1 MLQLVDHAGD
11 GVAEVA
17 SISRRIVPRAMHL
30 QTGQLGNTIAYL
42 DNGLLDTPGVGTT
55 YLVRGDDIAIVE
67 TGTSLCAPTI
77 VEGLQVLG
85 VRAEA
90 VRHIVLTHV
99 HMDHAGGAG
108 VLAQA
113 MPEARVYIH
122 SLTAQHLVDPSR
134 LLPSAERAL
143 GDLFARHGTI
153 VPLPAERLGPAET
166 LDLDLGA
173 GVRLQAVATP
183 GHSPD
188 HLSYYEPSSGA
199 LFAGDSIGISLPAFG
214 YHGPVT
220 PPPAYDVGAQLA
232 TFDKLLEM
240 PLDRLLFS
248 HWGPSHEPPQ
258 AMIRR
263 LKADFEHFDELVRSS
278 LEQEH
283 IDEAAIIRAMLPRH
297 PLPPAGEWVIAG
309 WVAMSIKGL
318 QRYYTRR
325 KPA

>member
-1 MLQLVDHAGD
+1 M
-11 GVAEVA
+11 
-17 SISRRIVPRAMHL
+17 MHL
-30 QTGQLGNTIAYL
+30 QTGWLGDSIAYL

-55 YLVRGDDIAIVE
+55 YLVRGDDIALVE
-67 TGTSLCAPTI
+67 TGTSLCASTI
-77 VEGLQVLG
+77 IEGLRALG
-85 VRAEA
+85 VRPEA
-90 VRHIVLTHV
+90 VRHLVLTHV

-108 VLAQA
+108 VLVAA
-113 MPEARVYIH
+113 MPEARVYLH
-122 SLTAQHLVDPSR
+122 SLTTPHLVDPSR

-143 GDLFARHGTI
+143 GYLFARHGTI
-153 VPLPAERLGPAET
+153 VPLPLERLAPAEQ

-199 LFAGDSIGISLPAFG
+199 LFAGDAVGISLPGFG
-214 YHGPVT
+214 YYGPVT
-220 PPPAYDVGAQLA
+220 PPPTYDVVAQLA
-232 TFDKLLEM
+232 TFEKLLAM
-240 PLDRLLFS
+240 PIQQLLFS
-248 HWGPSHEPPQ
+248 HWGPAREPAH

-263 LKADFEHFDELVRSS
+263 LQADFERFDALMRQSI
-278 LEQEH
+278 EQGNV
-283 IDEAAIIRAMLPRH
+283 DQASIIRAMLPDH

-325 KPA
+325 K

>member
-1 MLQLVDHAGD
+1 
-11 GVAEVA
+11 
-17 SISRRIVPRAMHL
+17 MHL
-30 QTGQLGNTIAYL
+30 QTGQVGRSITYL
-42 DNGLLDTPGVGTT
+42 DNGLLDIPGVGTT

-77 VEGLQVLG
+77 LEGLQALG
-85 VRAEA
+85 VPPQS
-90 VRHIVLTHV
+90 VRHIVVTHV

-108 VLAQA
+108 VLIEA

-122 SLTAQHLVDPSR
+122 SLTAPHLVDPSR

-143 GDLFARHGTI
+143 GYLYARHGTI
-153 VPLPAERLGPAET
+153 VPLPAERLVPAEA

-199 LFAGDSIGISLPAFG
+199 LFTGDAIGISLPAFG

-220 PPPAYDVGAQLA
+220 PPPAYDVAAQLA
-232 TFDKLLEM
+232 TFDKLLAM
-240 PLDRLLFS
+240 PIEQLLFS
-248 HWGPSHEPPQ
+248 HWGPSHEP
-258 AMIRR
+258 AYATIGR
-263 LKADFEHFDELVRSS
+263 LKADFERFDALIRQS
-278 LEQEH
+278 LEQGH
-283 IDEAAIIRAMLPRH
+283 VDEASIIRAMLPEH

-309 WVAMSIKGL
+309 WVMMSIKGL
-318 QRYYTRR
+318 QRYYTRSKR
-325 KPA
+325 QG

>member
-1 MLQLVDHAGD
+1 
-11 GVAEVA
+11 
-17 SISRRIVPRAMHL
+17 MHL
-30 QTGQLGNTIAYL
+30 QTGQVGTSIAYL
-42 DNGLLDTPGVGTT
+42 DNGLLDIPGVGTT

-67 TGTSLCAPTI
+67 TGTSLCASTI
-77 VEGLQVLG
+77 IEGLQALG
-85 VRAEA
+85 VRPQA

-108 VLAQA
+108 VLIES

-143 GDLFARHGTI
+143 GYLYARHGTI
-153 VPLPAERLGPAET
+153 VPLPPERLVPAEA

-199 LFAGDSIGISLPAFG
+199 LFTGDAIGISLPAFG

-232 TFDKLLEM
+232 TFDKLLAM
-240 PLDRLLFS
+240 PIEQLLFS
-248 HWGPSHEPPQ
+248 HWGPSHET
-258 AMIRR
+258 AHATIGR
-263 LKADFEHFDELVRSS
+263 LKADFERFDALIRQS
-278 LEQEH
+278 LEQGH
-283 IDEAAIIRAMLPRH
+283 VDEASIIRAMLPEH
-297 PLPPAGEWVIAG
+297 PLPPAGEWVVAG
-309 WVAMSIKGL
+309 WVSMSIKGL
-318 QRYYTRR
+318 QRYYTRL
-325 KPA
+325 KQQG